1 MVVELTN
8 GQAGLVRAVPMASLG
23 AGSKSYMEQYGVKY
37 PLYTGAMAKGI
48 ASAEICIAAGSNGML
63 ASFGAGGLPLDLVS
77 KGIDQIQAA
86 LGDKPFAVNLI
97 HSPADDGLESGGV
110 ELFMKKGVRIVEASA
125 FMSLTPWIVRYRV
138 CGLERGAGG
147 KTIAKNKVIFK
158 VSRTELAE
166 LAMRPPPADIVAK
179 LLKQGLVT
187 AEQAALAPTVTMCD
201 DVAVE
206 SDSGGHTD
214 NRHMPVLLPV
224 ILARRDQIAKET
236 GMRIRV
242 GGGGGIGCPEAA
254 AAAFAM
260 GADFILTG
268 TINQLSRQ
276 AGTCDQVRQAL
287 SEATYSDVTMA
298 PAADMFDMGVELQVL
313 KKGTMFPGR
322 AKQLYELFIRYPSLE
337 ALPAETV
344 AKLEKSTFKQ
354 PIAAVW
360 AETVKFTLERL
371 KDPEK
376 IARAEKDPKL
386 KMSLVFRWYLSKSS
400 NWANKGIPERKS
412 DFQVWCGPAIGS
424 FNDFIRGTHMDPK
437 VAGKFPDVYETN
449 LQVLRGACFL
459 RRCEQLKADPRLMS
473 AVDAAAYAPYRPEPL
488 PASSGAAEAPASV
501 PMATLAPTNA
511 LTARANDDAALRRA
525 ILSTERDVVVEMAGG
540 SAGLVRAV
548 PMASL
553 GAGSQAFMAQYGV
566 QYPLYTGAM
575 AKGIASADMVIAAG
589 LKGML
594 ASLGAGGL
602 PLHRV
607 TAALDKIQ
615 AALGVDKMPFAVNL
629 IHAPADE
636 GLESGGVELFLKRQ
650 VRIVEAS
657 AFMKLTPWI
666 VRYRVAGLERG
677 PGGTTIARNKV
688 IFKVSRT
695 ELAELAMRPPPADMV
710 AKLLKQGLV
719 TAEQAALAPTVT
731 MCDDVAVE
739 ADSGGHTDNRHMPVL
754 LPVII
759 ARRDKIAQ
767 ETGMRIR
774 VGAGG
779 GIGCPEAAAAAFA
792 MGADFIVTGTIN
804 QMSKQSGT
812 CDIVRKQ
819 LSEATYSD
827 VTMAPAADMFEM
839 GVDLQVLK
847 KGTMF
852 PARAKKLYDLFVK
865 YPSIEAIPADLQARL
880 EKQVFRK
887 PMAEIWAETV
897 KFTLEQLKD
906 PEKIARAEKDPKLKM
921 ALVFR
926 WYLGLSSAWA
936 NNGVSE
942 RSLDYQVWC
951 GPAIG
956 SFNDFIRG
964 SYLDPKVAGAFHDV
978 YEANL
983 QVLRGACVVRRC
995 QQIKSDPRLAA
1006 AVSAAALAPYRP
1018 EPL

>member
-1 MVVELTN
+1 ML
-8 GQAGLVRAVPMASLG
+8 GL
-23 AGSKSYMEQYGVKY
+23 GSAAFMEQYGVKY

-48 ASAEICIAAGSNGML
+48 ASADLVIAAGQKGML
-63 ASFGAGGLPLDLVS
+63 ASLGAGGLPLHLVS
-77 KGIDQIQAA
+77 AALDKIQAA
-86 LGDKPFAVNLI
+86 LPNGPYAVNLI
-97 HSPADDGLESGGV
+97 HAPADELLESGGV
-110 ELFMKKGVRIVEASA
+110 ELFLKRGVRVVEASA
-125 FMSLTPWIVRYRV
+125 FMKLTPWIVRYRV
-138 CGLERGAGG
+138 AGLERGASGR
-147 KTIAKNKVIFK
+147 TVCRNKVIFK
-158 VSRTELAE
+158 VSRTELAT
-166 LAMRPPPADIVAK
+166 LAMHPPPADIVAK
-179 LLKQGLVT
+179 LLAKGLVT
-187 AEQAALAPTVTMCD
+187 AEQAALAPGVTMCD

-224 ILARRDQIAKET
+224 ILAQRDRIAKET
-236 GMRIRV
+236 GMRV
-242 GGGGGIGCPEAA
+242 
-254 AAAFAM
+254 
-260 GADFILTG
+260 
-268 TINQLSRQ
+268 
-276 AGTCDQVRQAL
+276 
-287 SEATYSDVTMA
+287 
-298 PAADMFDMGVELQVL
+298 
-313 KKGTMFPGR
+313 
-322 AKQLYELFIRYPSLE
+322 
-337 ALPAETV
+337 
-344 AKLEKSTFKQ
+344 
-354 PIAAVW
+354 
-360 AETVKFTLERL
+360 
-371 KDPEK
+371 
-376 IARAEKDPKL
+376 
-386 KMSLVFRWYLSKSS
+386 
-400 NWANKGIPERKS
+400 
-412 DFQVWCGPAIGS
+412 
-424 FNDFIRGTHMDPK
+424 
-437 VAGKFPDVYETN
+437 
-449 LQVLRGACFL
+449 
-459 RRCEQLKADPRLMS
+459 
-473 AVDAAAYAPYRPEPL
+473 
-488 PASSGAAEAPASV
+488 
-501 PMATLAPTNA
+501 
-511 LTARANDDAALRRA
+511 
-525 ILSTERDVVVEMAGG
+525 
-540 SAGLVRAV
+540 
-548 PMASL
+548 
-553 GAGSQAFMAQYGV
+553 
-566 QYPLYTGAM
+566 
-575 AKGIASADMVIAAG
+575 
-589 LKGML
+589 
-594 ASLGAGGL
+594 
-602 PLHRV
+602 
-607 TAALDKIQ
+607 
-615 AALGVDKMPFAVNL
+615 
-629 IHAPADE
+629 
-636 GLESGGVELFLKRQ
+636 
-650 VRIVEAS
+650 
-657 AFMKLTPWI
+657 
-666 VRYRVAGLERG
+666 
-677 PGGTTIARNKV
+677 
-688 IFKVSRT
+688 
-695 ELAELAMRPPPADMV
+695 
-710 AKLLKQGLV
+710 
-719 TAEQAALAPTVT
+719 
-731 MCDDVAVE
+731 
-739 ADSGGHTDNRHMPVL
+739 
-754 LPVII
+754 
-759 ARRDKIAQ
+759 
-767 ETGMRIR
+767 R